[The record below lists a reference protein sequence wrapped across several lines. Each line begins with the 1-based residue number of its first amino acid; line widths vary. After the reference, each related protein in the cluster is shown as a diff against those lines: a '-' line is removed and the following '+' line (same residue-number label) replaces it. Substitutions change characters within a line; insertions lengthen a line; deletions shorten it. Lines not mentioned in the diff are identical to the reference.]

1 MWIRT
6 LGIFLLASL
15 VFVLMG
21 SFIGLQLQRKVVRKS
36 VKWKML
42 EGIPAD
48 QLVCLKFSKSNV
60 DDLLYWK
67 HSKEFSYKEEMY
79 DIVYKKETTDS
90 VFYYCWW
97 DHEETALN
105 KKLSALLYVALNQNA
120 AGKSTNDKLHLLLQ
134 VLFFQST
141 SKPEFNNWSHLS
153 RFYFQADLLT
163 TLNPGIS
170 PPNPP
175 PETFLSI

>member
-21 SFIGLQLQRKVVRKS
+21 SFIGLQLQRKAVRKS

-48 QLVCLKFSKSNV
+48 QLVCLQFSKTNV
-60 DDLLYWK
+60 DDVLNWK

-90 VFYYCWW
+90 VYYYCWW

-105 KKLSALLYVALNQNA
+105 KKLSALIYIALNQNA
-120 AGKSTNDKLHLLLQ
+120 SGKSTNNKLQVLLQ

-141 SKPEFNNWSHLS
+141 SKPEFDNCPQLS
-153 RFYFQADLLT
+153 RLYFHTDVLSIGNA
-163 TLNPGIS
+163 GMS